1 MDFDHQE
8 MLRAIGGRGLSSVM
22 HDPVPGFLFENCF
35 RERSITVFVAPPHRG
50 KTLLML
56 DMALC
61 LDMEMPLMG
70 RFQPL
75 KGRTIFFLGL
85 DAPSWDYGLQARKL
99 CIGHGLGPQA
109 RDLLELNGVWKSG
122 KKITD
127 PAVRD
132 WLNNWKGATGA
143 DVLFIDTHRSS
154 HGANENDS
162 MAMELVWDKL
172 KELRDGGWT
181 IIMSHH
187 TSKPTEILQ
196 EDVHSARGSTVIGA
210 SADFIYTLNKRSRK
224 DKRVQ
229 VRCVK
234 GRGAADD
241 DDPFTFFDIEAVESD
256 EMLNGRPLY
265 GLRLVAAQEDAMKVM
280 LELMAKGPQD
290 RKALCARV
298 KEMCPKVVEGMTPEA
313 LYRYVDNRLIEL
325 REMGKVKR
333 LEHGVWGM
341 AGTP

>member
-1 MDFDHQE
+1 MAEFNTQQE
-8 MLRAIGGRGLSSVM
+8 MLRGFGGRGLSDVM

-35 RERSITVFVAPPHRG
+35 REKSITVLVAAPHRG

-61 LDMEMPLMG
+61 LDMEFPLLG
-70 RFQPL
+70 RFQPAR
-75 KGRTIFFLGL
+75 GRNVFFMGL

-99 CIGHGLGPQA
+99 CIGHGLDGPA

-122 KKITD
+122 KRITD

-132 WLNNWKGATGA
+132 WLEVWKQATGA

-154 HGANENDS
+154 HGSNENDS
-162 MAMELVWDKL
+162 SEMEKVWDIL
-172 KELRDGGWT
+172 KTMRDKGWT

-187 TSKPTEILQ
+187 TSKPTEVLQ

-210 SADFIYTLNKRSRK
+210 SADFIYTLSKRNRA

-234 GRGAADD
+234 GRGSSDS
-241 DDPFTFFDIEAVESD
+241 DDPFTFFDIEQVDTVET
-256 EMLNGRPLY
+256 LNGRPLY
-265 GLRLVAAQEDAMKVM
+265 GLQLVVSLEDAIKVM
-280 LELMAKGPQD
+280 LDMLAVAPQD
-290 RKALCARV
+290 RPSLCAGIRTA
-298 KEMCPKVVEGMTPEA
+298 CPKFVEKMTPEA
-313 LYRYVDNRLIEL
+313 LYRYVDNRLSEL
-325 REMGKVKR
+325 RHTNKIKSTERG
-333 LEHGVWGM
+333 LWSIS
-341 AGTP
+341 